1 MNTLPPPVPENLSA
15 CIRSARKWTHR
26 LPEEIYGTTVT
37 MRRYNVA
44 AVLVSAVTSVSVWPL
59 IAHSS
64 ELWAQVVTSVF
75 TFLAAVLGAV
85 PTALGIRERQ
95 SLLIQLS
102 RQMGPVYGDLL
113 DARDELRNG
122 TTTYDKI
129 RPLINTFDQ
138 LRAQVV
144 ELGIAS
150 EDADSET
157 PGPDSAQA

>member
-1 MNTLPPPVPENLSA
+1 M
-15 CIRSARKWTHR
+15 
-26 LPEEIYGTTVT
+26 T

-75 TFLAAVLGAV
+75 TFLAAALGAV

-113 DARDELRNG
+113 DAQYELQNG

-129 RPLINTFDQ
+129 HPLINTFDQ

-144 ELGIAS
+144 ELGIPS
-150 EDADSET
+150 ESTGSEK
-157 PGPDSAQA
+157 PGPDVARA

>member
-1 MNTLPPPVPENLSA
+1 
-15 CIRSARKWTHR
+15 
-26 LPEEIYGTTVT
+26 

-113 DARDELRNG
+113 DAQYELQNG
-122 TTTYDKI
+122 ATTYDKI
-129 RPLINTFDQ
+129 HPLINTFDQ

-144 ELGIAS
+144 ELGISS
-150 EDADSET
+150 ESTEGKRSHPDAGQS
-157 PGPDSAQA
+157 